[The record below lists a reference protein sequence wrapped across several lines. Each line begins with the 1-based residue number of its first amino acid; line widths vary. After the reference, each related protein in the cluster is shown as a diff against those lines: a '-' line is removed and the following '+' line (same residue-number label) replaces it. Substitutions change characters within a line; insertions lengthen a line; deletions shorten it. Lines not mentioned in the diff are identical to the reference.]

1 MCSTAVNAKDRFAG
15 AWPRMWHGR
24 KTGHNRWR
32 LVAWF
37 NAAGRRVYIRGQ
49 SGAHLPA
56 RSFESNSRLV
66 GTNIRQAGNQCR
78 LEFVV
83 AAIEQCIR
91 CLLVE
96 TGQQAD
102 NSIGAGF
109 EFVVRGSKVDHEVAE
124 ALAELN
130 HGAGREYI
138 QHELGGG
145 ACLEP

>member
-91 CLLVE
+91 CLLVVSIFSTSLVAVPALSRVE
-96 TGQQAD
+96 PLRTSGPTTGVIARLT
-102 NSIGAGF
+102 SGMSSESAL
-109 EFVVRGSKVDHEVAE
+109 HESP
-124 ALAELN
+124 
-130 HGAGREYI
+130 I
-138 QHELGGG
+138 
-145 ACLEP
+145 